1 MNFSN
6 FLAAGSEL
14 NGSAAI
20 ITTILPF
27 VLLIVVMYFMI
38 IRPQRKKEKETQN
51 MRNSIQ
57 VGDIVVT
64 IGGIEGIVVNIKE
77 DTILLESG
85 DNRNKIRVKRWA
97 IQTNETVHEEQKTET
112 AKKKKVPFSNSEAL
126 FRIRSDCNAKVQ
138 EEGAVNE
145 KQSEERNFVCGNR
158 MVLAQSDV
166 RKSVWSV
173 GGTAFAACGGV
184 DGDKISDSGHGSFR
198 NILCMCADRKLFVRR
213 IVWNFVPKKGT
224 ADWTDKRR
232 RLVVAAHLR
241 QFDFV

>member
-112 AKKKKVPFSNSEAL
+112 AKKKKGS
-126 FRIRSDCNAKVQ
+126 VQ
-138 EEGAVNE
+138 
-145 KQSEERNFVCGNR
+145 
-158 MVLAQSDV
+158 
-166 RKSVWSV
+166 
-173 GGTAFAACGGV
+173 
-184 DGDKISDSGHGSFR
+184 
-198 NILCMCADRKLFVRR
+198 
-213 IVWNFVPKKGT
+213 
-224 ADWTDKRR
+224 
-232 RLVVAAHLR
+232 
-241 QFDFV
+241 